1 MLSLGRFASWPP
13 TCSTG
18 RVINAKIVAVHYR
31 TSVLKQSLLGAVL
44 GAALLA
50 SSAHAAVIETL
61 APLTQPLPAFPQVRF
76 PNGTF
81 YGADFG
87 TFNSGAGHGSILR
100 LGQDGILT
108 HLYDFQAITESEA
121 NPTLLI
127 AAADGNLYGA
137 TAPRAVGD
145 LNGMIFR
152 VTPSGTFTPLFVFQ
166 DSKGTHATS
175 LIQAADGNF
184 YGTAAGDSSG
194 GFFNHPSNLHN
205 SGIFFRLTPGGVFT
219 ILYTFTGGADGS
231 LPNSVVQGKDG
242 NFYGSTFCGPESP
255 PNLFNGNG
263 TIFKLT
269 PAGAL
274 TTLYS
279 FTGGSDGANPG
290 GVVEGADGNLYGI
303 AGTGITR
310 TVFKLTPAGQRSTV
324 YNLQDANGTESA
336 GLIASTDG
344 NVYGTTKDGGIPKA
358 GNIFRIDPAG
368 VVGTYAFDGEGTGG
382 QPSRLFEG
390 AEHSL
395 YGATS
400 LAGGASNH
408 GTVFRLNMA
417 PPRDL
422 LNISTRLQVL
432 TGDNVLI
439 GGFIIT
445 GTAQKKVIVRGIG
458 PSLGGVGATLQDPV
472 LELHQGN
479 LIIASNDDW
488 KEHQTEVEATGVQP
502 TNNFESA
509 IVATLMPGAY
519 TTILSGKNN
528 GSGVGV
534 VEVYDL
540 DPGANAKLGNI
551 STRGFVDTGSN
562 VMIGGLIVSGGAG
575 GGSARVI
582 VRAIGPSLSAVGVP
596 NTLQDPTLELHD
608 ASGATIASNDDWKT
622 RPDGTSQQGE
632 IEATA
637 LMPTHDKESALV
649 QTLAPGSYTM
659 IVRGANDTT
668 GVAVV
673 EAYTLQ

>member
-1 MLSLGRFASWPP
+1 VNILKHNARYFA
-13 TCSTG
+13 
-18 RVINAKIVAVHYR
+18 
-31 TSVLKQSLLGAVL
+31 TSALKQGLLGAL
-44 GAALLA
+44 IGPALLVC
-50 SSAHAAVIETL
+50 SVHAAVIETL

-76 PNGTF
+76 PDGTF

-87 TFNSGAGHGSILR
+87 TFNGGSSHGSILR

-108 HLYDFQAITESEA
+108 HLYDFQAATESEA

-127 AAADGNLYGA
+127 GAADGNLYGA

-152 VTPSGTFTPLFVFQ
+152 LTPSGTFTSIFNFQ

-194 GFFNHPSNLHN
+194 GFFNHPAALHN

-231 LPNSVVQGKDG
+231 LPNSLVQGKDG

-279 FTGGSDGANPG
+279 FTGASDGSNPG
-290 GVVEGADGNLYGI
+290 NVVEGADGNLYGI
-303 AGTGITR
+303 ASAGTTR
-310 TVFKLTPAGQRSTV
+310 TIFKLTPAGQRSTV
-324 YNLQDANGTESA
+324 YNLQGTNGTESA
-336 GLIASTDG
+336 GLLESTDG
-344 NVYGTTKDGGIPKA
+344 NIYGTTKDGGIPKA

-368 VVGTYAFDGEGTGG
+368 LVSTYAFDGAGTGA

-395 YGATS
+395 YGATA
-400 LAGGASNH
+400 LGGASNY

-445 GTAQKKVIVRGIG
+445 GSVPKKVIVRGIG

-488 KEHQTEVEATGVQP
+488 KEHQAEVEATGVQP

-509 IVATLMPGAY
+509 IVATLTPGAY
-519 TTILSGKNN
+519 TATLSGKNN

-534 VEVYDL
+534 VELYDL
-540 DPGANAKLGNI
+540 DPGTNAKLANI

-562 VMIGGLIVSGGAG
+562 VMIGGLIVSGGSG

-582 VRAIGPSLSAVGVP
+582 VRAIGPSLSALGVP
-596 NTLQDPTLELHD
+596 SALQDPTLELHD
-608 ASGATIASNDDWKT
+608 ASGATLASNDNWKI

-637 LMPTHDKESALV
+637 LMPTNDNESALV
-649 QTLAPGSYTM
+649 QTLAPGSYTV
-659 IVRGANDTT
+659 IVRGANDTI

>member
-1 MLSLGRFASWPP
+1 
-13 TCSTG
+13 
-18 RVINAKIVAVHYR
+18 VINAKNIAVCYLI
-31 TSVLKQSLLGAVL
+31 SAVKRASL
-44 GAALLA
+44 GAALGAALA
-50 SSAHAAVIETL
+50 FSAQAAVIETL
-61 APLTQPLPAFPQVRF
+61 APIIQPLPAFPQVRLA
-76 PNGTF
+76 NGVF
-81 YGADFG
+81 YGVEFG
-87 TFNSGAGHGSILR
+87 TFNSDASNGSVIR
-100 LGQDGILT
+100 LGQDGLLT
-108 HLYDFQAITESEA
+108 SLYDFKAATESEA
-121 NPTLLI
+121 NPTILI

-152 VTPSGTFTPLFVFQ
+152 ITPSGTFTPIFTFQ
-166 DSKGTHATS
+166 DSKGTHATT

-205 SGIFFRLTPGGVFT
+205 SGIFFRLTPAGVFT
-219 ILYTFTGGADGS
+219 VLYTFTGGADGS
-231 LPNSVVQGKDG
+231 FPNSLVQGKDG

-269 PAGAL
+269 AAGAL

-290 GVVEGADGNLYGI
+290 NLVEGADGNLYGI
-303 AGTGITR
+303 AASGITR
-310 TVFKLTPAGQRSTV
+310 TVFKLTAAGQRSTV
-324 YNLQDANGTESA
+324 YDLDGTNGTESA

-344 NVYGTTKDGGIPKA
+344 NVYGTSKNGGIPKA

-368 VVGTYAFDGEGTGG
+368 QVTTYAFDGQGTGG
-382 QPSRLFEG
+382 QPGRLFEG
-390 AEHSL
+390 PEHSL

-400 LAGGASNH
+400 LAGPSQH

-445 GTAQKKVIVRGIG
+445 GTAPKKVIVRGIG

-479 LIIASNDDW
+479 LIVASNDDW
-488 KEHQTEVEATGVQP
+488 KEHQAEVEATAVQP
-502 TNNFESA
+502 ANNFESA

-551 STRGFVDTGSN
+551 STRGFVDTGGN
-562 VMIGGLIVSGGAG
+562 VMIGGLIISGGAG

-582 VRAIGPSLSAVGVP
+582 VRAIGPSLSAIGVP
-596 NTLQDPTLELHD
+596 NALQDPTLELHD
-608 ASGATIASNDDWKT
+608 ASGATIASNDNWKT
-622 RPDGTSQQGE
+622 RPDSSSQQGE

-637 LMPTHDKESALV
+637 LMPAHDMESALV

>member
-1 MLSLGRFASWPP
+1 MGS
-13 TCSTG
+13 
-18 RVINAKIVAVHYR
+18 
-31 TSVLKQSLLGAVL
+31 
-44 GAALLA
+44 ALLPY
-50 SSAHAAVIETL
+50 SAHAAILETL
-61 APLTQPLPAFPQVRF
+61 APLAQPLPASPQVRF

-81 YGADFG
+81 YGADYG
-87 TFNSGAGHGSILR
+87 TFNGGSSHGSIFR
-100 LGQDGILT
+100 LGQDGSLT
-108 HLYDFQAITESEA
+108 SLYDFQAATEDEA

-127 AAADGNLYGA
+127 VAADGNLYGA
-137 TAPRAVGD
+137 TSPRAVGD

-152 VTPSGTFTPLFVFQ
+152 LTPSGTFTPIFRFQ
-166 DSKGTHATS
+166 DSKGTHATT

-194 GFFNHPSNLHN
+194 GFFNHPATLHN

-219 ILYTFTGGADGS
+219 VLYTFTGGADGS
-231 LPNSVVQGKDG
+231 LPNSLGQGKDG

-279 FTGGSDGANPG
+279 FTGASDGANPG
-290 GVVEGADGNLYGI
+290 NVLEGADGNLYGI
-303 AGTGITR
+303 ASAGITR

-324 YNLQDANGTESA
+324 CNLQGTNGTESA
-336 GLIASTDG
+336 GLLASTDG
-344 NVYGTTKDGGIPKA
+344 NVYGTSKDGGIPKA

-368 VVGTYAFDGEGTGG
+368 QVSTYAFDGAGTGA

-400 LAGGASNH
+400 LGGTSNY

-445 GTAQKKVIVRGIG
+445 GTAPKKIIVRGIG
-458 PSLGGVGATLQDPV
+458 PSLVGVGVTLQDPV

-479 LIIASNDDW
+479 ITLATNDDW
-488 KEHQTEVEATGVQP
+488 KEHQTEVEATGVEP

-509 IVATLMPGAY
+509 IVATLTPGAY
-519 TTILSGKNN
+519 TATLSGKNN

-540 DPGANAKLGNI
+540 DPGANAKLANI

-562 VMIGGLIVSGGAG
+562 VMIGGLIVSGGSG
-575 GGSARVI
+575 GGSARII
-582 VRAIGPSLSAVGVP
+582 VRAIGPSLSALGVP
-596 NTLQDPTLELHD
+596 SALQDPTLELHD
-608 ASGATIASNDDWKT
+608 AGGATIASNDNWRT
-622 RPDGTSQQGE
+622 RGDGTSQQGE

-637 LMPTHDKESALV
+637 LMPTNDMESALV
-649 QTLAPGSYTM
+649 QTLSPGSYTM

>member
-1 MLSLGRFASWPP
+1 
-13 TCSTG
+13 
-18 RVINAKIVAVHYR
+18 VITAKNIAAHYLI
-31 TSVLKQSLLGAVL
+31 SALKRAAL
-44 GAALLA
+44 GAALGATFLA
-50 SSAHAAVIETL
+50 CPAHAAFLETL
-61 APLTQPLPAFPQVRF
+61 APLAQPLPAVPQVRL

-81 YGADFG
+81 YGVDFG
-87 TFNSGAGHGSILR
+87 TFNSGAGHGSVIK
-100 LGQDGILT
+100 LGQDGVIA

-121 NPTLLI
+121 NPTILI
-127 AAADGNLYGA
+127 QGTDGNLYGA

-152 VTPSGTFTPLFVFQ
+152 VTPSGTFTPLFTFQ
-166 DSKGTHATS
+166 DSKGTHATF

-205 SGIFFRLTPGGVFT
+205 SGIFFRLTPAGAFT
-219 ILYTFTGGADGS
+219 VLYTFTGGVDGS
-231 LPNSVVQGKDG
+231 LPNSLVQGKDG
-242 NFYGSTFCGPESP
+242 NFYGSTFCGPETP

-269 PAGAL
+269 PTGTL
-274 TTLYS
+274 TTLHS
-279 FTGGSDGANPG
+279 FTGGSDGANPSNII
-290 GVVEGADGNLYGI
+290 EGADGNLYGI
-303 AGTGITR
+303 TTAGTGPA
-310 TVFKLTPAGQRSTV
+310 VFKLTPGGLRSTV
-324 YNLQDANGTESA
+324 YNLQGTNGTQSA
-336 GLIASTDG
+336 GLLASTDG
-344 NVYGTTKDGGIPKA
+344 NVYGTTTDGGIPKA
-358 GNIFRIDPAG
+358 GNIFRIDP
-368 VVGTYAFDGEGTGG
+368 VGQISTYAFDGAGTGG
-382 QPSRLFEG
+382 QPGRLFEG

-395 YGATS
+395 YGATA
-400 LAGGASNH
+400 LAGASNH
-408 GTVFRLNMA
+408 GTVFRLNQA

-445 GTAQKKVIVRGIG
+445 GTEPKKVIVRGIG

-479 LIIASNDDW
+479 IIIASNDDW
-488 KEHQTEVEATGVQP
+488 KEHQAAVEATAVQP
-502 TNNFESA
+502 ANNFESA

-540 DPGANAKLGNI
+540 DPAANAKLGNI
-551 STRGFVDTGSN
+551 STRGFVDTGGN
-562 VMIGGLIVSGGAG
+562 VMIGGLIVSGGSG
-575 GGSARVI
+575 GGSARVLI
-582 VRAIGPSLSAVGVP
+582 RSIGPSLSAVGVP

-608 ASGATIASNDDWKT
+608 GSGATIASNDDWKA

-637 LMPTHDKESALV
+637 LMPTHDKESAIV

-668 GVAVV
+668 GVAIV